1 MQNDTDAK
9 LKEAIEARDRA
20 EDEVKRLHVVIETLQ
35 NGTDTRG
42 EDAKEARDRAEN
54 EVQRLQSLVETLQN
68 DSDPRSEQARGARDH
83 AEQEVA
89 QLEAAIQQIRIQ
101 SDARI
106 KEADDQRAESDHNA
120 TRLQNELTELE
131 GEIVRVTTELTMAKA
146 ELDGAYGTRA
156 ERAAEVASNPS
167 IQRENDALVTRNIE
181 LTEELAALKS
191 QRGGGDLQQRADTLE
206 RELRETIDD
215 YEAMTKA
222 SIEFEK
228 ERERFESFIDSLRD
242 RCEQLETQLAEERI
256 SWMNLSSPTSMGRDG
271 TSETTSTM
279 VLKNE
284 FKKMMRDTRNENMK
298 ILRVS
303 CIVPVCL
310 FKLTDTSQAEQEE
323 RRRIE
328 GLLRALRKE
337 HAQVTGK
344 PMPSPGGT
352 PL

>member
-1 MQNDTDAK
+1 
-9 LKEAIEARDRA
+9 
-20 EDEVKRLHVVIETLQ
+20 
-35 NGTDTRG
+35 
-42 EDAKEARDRAEN
+42 
-54 EVQRLQSLVETLQN
+54 
-68 DSDPRSEQARGARDH
+68 
-83 AEQEVA
+83 
-89 QLEAAIQQIRIQ
+89 
-101 SDARI
+101 
-106 KEADDQRAESDHNA
+106 
-120 TRLQNELTELE
+120 
-131 GEIVRVTTELTMAKA
+131 
-146 ELDGAYGTRA
+146 
-156 ERAAEVASNPS
+156 
-167 IQRENDALVTRNIE
+167 
-181 LTEELAALKS
+181 
-191 QRGGGDLQQRADTLE
+191 
-206 RELRETIDD
+206 
-215 YEAMTKA
+215 MTKA

-228 ERERFESFIDSLRD
+228 ERERFEIFIDSLRD

-256 SWMNLSSPTSMGRDG
+256 SWMNLSSPTSVGRDG

-303 CIVPVCL
+303 CYCTFLSHFV
-310 FKLTDTSQAEQEE
+310 LTDTSQAEQEE